1 MTHDHTLNRIAGVA
15 ILYQLLAV
23 GATFFGPMPLFSLV
37 GSLTAPLVSLLII
50 PAFHQRI
57 SKVSR
62 SMAWILSIG
71 AAIGLIGI
79 SITFALDWSR
89 VFRIFDSGRELA
101 RLIDSPVFMLTTIC
115 IFIAHIYMRKSDI
128 YKWIIYAGIV
138 ASGSYL
144 FAEIS
149 FLTGINGTALYTIPS
164 LIMLGLLVT
173 GYPLWSIGL
182 SWYFLS
188 SAVVRGVEQV
198 ETNTEEAHL

>member
-1 MTHDHTLNRIAGVA
+1 MTHDHTWNRIAGFA

-23 GATFFGPMPLFSLV
+23 GATFFGPTPLFSLV
-37 GSLTAPLVSLLII
+37 GSLSAPLVSLLII

-57 SKVSR
+57 SKVNR

-71 AAIGLIGI
+71 SAIGLVGI

-101 RLIDSPVFMLTTIC
+101 RLIDSPVFLLTTIC
-115 IFIAHIYMRKSDI
+115 IFLAHIYIRKSDI
-128 YKWIIYAGIV
+128 YKWIIYAGIL

-149 FLTGINGTALYTIPS
+149 FLTGINSMALYTIPG
-164 LIMLGLLVT
+164 LIMLGLLVIC
-173 GYPLWSIGL
+173 YPLWSIGL
-182 SWYFLS
+182 GWYFLS
-188 SAVVRGVEQV
+188 SAVVRGVERI
-198 ETNTEEAHL
+198 EENSE